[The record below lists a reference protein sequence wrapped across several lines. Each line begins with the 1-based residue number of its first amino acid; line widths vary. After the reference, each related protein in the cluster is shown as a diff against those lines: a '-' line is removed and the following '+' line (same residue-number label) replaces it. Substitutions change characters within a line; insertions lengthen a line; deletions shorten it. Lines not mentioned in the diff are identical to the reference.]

1 MDDGKTTAE
10 MKSSAELK
18 LHRYLRFAVQWL
30 PLGMGVKRWLLVL
43 VGGVAVLSLGFSF
56 LLRELY
62 PLPSIFYYLTLQ
74 FIPRGARAALFFLVG
89 IAAIVVG
96 FIGLNRSLLRPF
108 VDTNPET
115 LAKTVQRYRRRE
127 RGPKIVAIGGGHGL
141 STLLRGLKE
150 YTSNI
155 TAIVTVADDGG
166 SSGRLRR
173 ELGVLPPG
181 DFRNCIA
188 ALADDEALTTHLFQY
203 RFGSGSGL
211 NGHSFGNLFITAM
224 AEVTGS
230 FERAILE
237 SGRVLAVQGQV
248 LPSTL
253 QNVTLTADLKQASME
268 AWPTLAGQ
276 SVPFEEAQDRPSV
289 QARSWGIDAI
299 PLDTKLNRVSGESR
313 IPQAEGTIQ
322 RVYLDPSD
330 APAYPGAV
338 HALLKADMIV
348 AGPGSLYTSVLPNLL
363 VPAIADAIKASPA
376 CKVYV
381 CNVATQGGETEDYTV
396 GDHVAALENHVHSS
410 LFSVVLAN
418 DNLLDEAR
426 DNCRKSRPGV
436 EMVKLEYPSDAGYRI
451 IATDLV
457 DRAHPWRHDS
467 HKLARALVRC
477 LENQA
482 SSPGTTVNRR
492 RWIA

>member
-1 MDDGKTTAE
+1 MN
-10 MKSSAELK
+10 
-18 LHRYLRFAVQWL
+18 LRKYFRLAIQWL
-30 PLGMGVKRWLLVL
+30 PMGMGVKRWLLVL
-43 VGGVAVLSLGFSF
+43 ICGVAILSLGFSF

-74 FIPRGARAALFFLVG
+74 FIPRGIRAGLFVLIGVG
-89 IAAIVVG
+89 TLGVG
-96 FIGLNRSLLRPF
+96 LIGLNRSLLKPF
-108 VDTNPET
+108 VDTSPDT
-115 LAKTVQRYRRRE
+115 LVKTVRRYRRRE
-127 RGPKIVAIGGGHGL
+127 RGPRIVAIGGGHGL
-141 STLLRGLKE
+141 STLLRGIKQ

-237 SGRVLAVQGQV
+237 AGRVLAVQGQV
-248 LPSTL
+248 VPSTL
-253 QNVTLTADLKQASME
+253 LNVTLTADLTQPRQTAPGDQPGSSK
-268 AWPTLAGQ
+268 
-276 SVPFEEAQDRPSV
+276 
-289 QARSWGIDAI
+289 DA
-299 PLDTKLNRVSGESR
+299 KLSRVSGESR

-338 HALLKADMIV
+338 HALLNADMIV
-348 AGPGSLYTSVLPNLL
+348 AGPGSLFTSVLPNLL
-363 VPAIADAIKASPA
+363 VPEIADAVEVSPA

-381 CNVATQGGETEDYTV
+381 CNVATQRGETEGYTA
-396 GDHVAALENHVHSS
+396 GDHVAALDEHVGRS
-410 LFSVVLAN
+410 LFPVMVAN
-418 DNLLDEAR
+418 DNLLTNDDQADKEE
-426 DNCRKSRPGV
+426 SQLGV
-436 EMVKLEYPSDAGYRI
+436 EMVPPEAPSDAKYRVV
-451 IATDLV
+451 TGDLV
-457 DRAHPWRHDS
+457 DRSHPWRHNS
-467 HKLARALVRC
+467 GKLAELLMRHLQT
-477 LENQA
+477 QA
-482 SSPGTTVNRR
+482 SG
-492 RWIA
+492 

>member
-1 MDDGKTTAE
+1 
-10 MKSSAELK
+10 
-18 LHRYLRFAVQWL
+18 
-30 PLGMGVKRWLLVL
+30 MGVKRWLLVL
-43 VGGVAVLSLGFSF
+43 VVGVAILSLGLSF

-62 PLPSIFYYLTLQ
+62 PLPNIFYYLTLQ
-74 FIPRGARAALFFLVG
+74 FIPRGARAGLFVLVG
-89 IAAIVVG
+89 VG
-96 FIGLNRSLLRPF
+96 AMLVGLVGLNRSLLRPF
-108 VDTNPET
+108 VDPNLET
-115 LAKTVQRYRRRE
+115 VGKAVQRYRRRE
-127 RGPKIVAIGGGHGL
+127 RGPRIVAIGGGHGL
-141 STLLRGLKE
+141 ATLLRGLKE
-150 YTSNI
+150 HTANI

-253 QNVTLTADLKQASME
+253 ENVTLTADLVQAERS
-268 AWPTLAGQ
+268 LSSGGRL
-276 SVPFEEAQDRPSV
+276 EEAQSSTD
-289 QARSWGIDAI
+289 ARLS
-299 PLDTKLNRVSGESR
+299 RVSGESL
-313 IPQAEGTIQ
+313 IPQAEGAI
-322 RVYLDPSD
+322 RRIYLDPDD

-338 HALLKADMIV
+338 HALLNADVIV

-363 VPAIADAIKASPA
+363 VPAIADAVEASPA

-381 CNVATQGGETEDYTV
+381 CNVATQRGETEGYTV
-396 GDHVAALENHVHSS
+396 ADHVAALEKHVRRS
-410 LFSVVLAN
+410 LFPVVLAN
-418 DNLLDEAR
+418 DNTSLPDEGLSDR
-426 DNCRKSRPGV
+426 FESQPGV
-436 EMVKLEYPSDAGYRI
+436 EMVETDVPLDAKYRTI
-451 IATDLV
+451 TADVV
-457 DRAHPWRHDS
+457 DRVHPWRHDS
-467 HKLARALVRC
+467 HKLAQVLMRYW
-477 LENQA
+477 ENQV
-482 SSPGTTVNRR
+482 SS
-492 RWIA
+492 